1 MSDVAKI
8 ARSLASFANSKG
20 GKLLIGVQDNGSISG
35 ITSEEEFFMIE
46 KAATNYC
53 IPEVSFTSKE
63 WRITR
68 KRILEI
74 NIGKSTTAPHRAP
87 DHNGEFKAYIRV
99 NDQNKLANGIQMK
112 IWHKIN
118 SDKDIN
124 FVYSEKAK
132 ELLKMLNENNSLLLK
147 QITSTVKLS
156 RFKIENMLAEL
167 IIMKVI
173 KMTITESVTSFSLK
187 DPLVDD

>member
-1 MSDVAKI
+1 
-8 ARSLASFANSKG
+8 
-20 GKLLIGVQDNGSISG
+20 LLIGVKDNGSISG
-35 ITSEEEFFMIE
+35 ITSEEEYFMIE
-46 KAATNYC
+46 KAATKYC
-53 IPEVSFTSKE
+53 IPEVYFTSKE
-63 WRITR
+63 WRITG

-74 NIGKSTTAPHRAP
+74 NITKSNTPPHRTP
-87 DHNGEFKAYIRV
+87 DHNGVLKAYVRV

-132 ELLKMLNENNSLLLK
+132 ELLKMFTDNDTLLLK
-147 QITSTVKLS
+147 QIISGIKLS

-173 KMTITESVTSFSLK
+173 KMTITESVISFSLK